1 MSLFV
6 QHIRFTLLI
15 LLTILTDLFLL
26 FSGPPVMQ
34 PWHLSDAGLPAR
46 LERSHKIYE
55 KLLKNRQEL
64 IKKFGPH
71 PKDVVKWVSNV

>member
-6 QHIRFTLLI
+6 RHTRFTLLTVLII
-15 LLTILTDLFLL
+15 LAVLFLL
-26 FSGPPVMQ
+26 LFSEPSATRS
-34 PWHLSDAGLPAR
+34 WRLSDAGLSAK

-55 KLLKNRQEL
+55 NLLKDRQEL

-71 PKDVVKWVSNV
+71 PKDIVKWVNA